1 MRRILMLLTVA
12 ALMAAMVV
20 VAASLAFAAVP
31 ETNERAN
38 CVGLTISNV
47 NQEGKDPFVN
57 QPGLGGRALAN
68 TATDEET
75 GGRFIGREASS
86 NCADVADGG
95 D

>member
-1 MRRILMLLTVA
+1 MLRRILLVLTVA

-20 VAASLAFAAVP
+20 LAASLAFAAVP

-57 QPGLGGRALAN
+57 QPGLGGRALAA
-68 TATDEET
+68 TAQEQ
-75 GGRFIGREASS
+75 GGQFIGQEASS
-86 NCADVADGG
+86 NCGEQR
-95 D
+95 